1 MAHVQSRDDYHLK
14 NGLAAFAAIPMMM
27 VPNVQVYPS
36 RGPCARAVARPSGR
50 GVAIDDLC
58 KDIGDQRV
66 E

>member
-1 MAHVQSRDDYHLK
+1 
-14 NGLAAFAAIPMMM
+14 MMM

-36 RGPCARAVARPSGR
+36 RGPCARAAAMRTEHRPSGR
-50 GVAIDDLC
+50 SAAIDDLC

>member
-1 MAHVQSRDDYHLK
+1 
-14 NGLAAFAAIPMMM
+14 MMM

-36 RGPCARAVARPSGR
+36 PRSACQSCRATLDFVEALQTLSGHRPSGR